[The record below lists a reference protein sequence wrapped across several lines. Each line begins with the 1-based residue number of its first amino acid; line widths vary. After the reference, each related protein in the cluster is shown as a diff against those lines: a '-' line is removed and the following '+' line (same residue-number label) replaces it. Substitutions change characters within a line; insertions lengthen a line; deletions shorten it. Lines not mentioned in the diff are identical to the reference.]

1 MSMEKFYIF
10 LDIDGTLW
18 DREWAEIPYAI
29 EYYCFKPS
37 SVIAVHFL
45 CDELKLRNFEP
56 QIVITSKQRE
66 DWEDCQHTLYDNN
79 MPNVP
84 TLKLPIGKHTRG
96 ERISL
101 FMYDA
106 SKNRNVAKGT
116 RVFSPLDSLH
126 FRYTDKVLNFVVID
140 DNSSQ
145 LGNIPEK
152 HYIKTNIKDGALKK
166 SQVETFLEYLDSKL
180 NPEPEA

>member
-1 MSMEKFYIF
+1 MEKFYIF

-18 DREWAEIPYAI
+18 DRKWAGIPFAL
-29 EYYCFKPS
+29 EYTNFNPA
-37 SVIAVHFL
+37 SVQAVHFL
-45 CDELKLRNFEP
+45 CNELKSRDFAPN
-56 QIVITSKQRE
+56 IVIISKQRA
-66 DWEDCQHTLYDNN
+66 DWEDCLYTLSMND
-79 MPNVP
+79 MPEDVP

-106 SKNRNVAKGT
+106 NKNRDVSKGT
-116 RVFSPLDSLH
+116 RLFTPLDKLH
-126 FRYTDKVLNFVVID
+126 FHYTDKVLNFVVID

-145 LGNIPEK
+145 LKNIPRD
-152 HYIKTNIKDGALKK
+152 HYIKTNINDGSLNKQ
-166 SQVETFLEYLDSKL
+166 QVEDFFKHLDSKL